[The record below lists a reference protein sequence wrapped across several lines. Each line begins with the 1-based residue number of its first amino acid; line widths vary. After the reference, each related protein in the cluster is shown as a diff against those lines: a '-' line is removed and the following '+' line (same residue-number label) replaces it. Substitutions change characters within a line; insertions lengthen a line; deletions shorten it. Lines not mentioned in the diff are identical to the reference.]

1 MCAGDAS
8 DLEHAGQRLHEDAGH
23 HGPVQRQDC
32 SKDGGEFLT
41 CYSLIFVNVAAND
54 PAVQTEFFEH
64 EWRAKV
70 VADMLAGAVIRIPP
84 GSLHAMAGDNTSALL
99 MRTDSPL
106 SPSPPP

>member
-1 MCAGDAS
+1 M
-8 DLEHAGQRLHEDAGH
+8 EHAGQRLHEDASH

-32 SKDGGEFLT
+32 GKDDGEFPTCCSLT
-41 CYSLIFVNVAAND
+41 IVYVAAND
-54 PAVQTEFFEH
+54 LAVQTDYIEID
-64 EWRAKV
+64 WRAKV

-84 GSLHAMAGDNTSALL
+84 GNLHAMAGDNGSALL